1 MAEVVEPLLTSL
13 FVLQVPGVDLGSSPG
28 CIAPKLYTNPELE
41 EFVVVTFVGH
51 EQLKT
56 FGESLS
62 E

>member
-1 MAEVVEPLLTSL
+1 MKIAEPLLTSL
-13 FVLQVPGVDLGSSPG
+13 VMFQVPGVDIGSSPG
-28 CIAPKLYTNPELE
+28 YIAPKLYTNPELE

-51 EQLKT
+51 GQLKT